1 MEIFDEN
8 FDGAIEYAKKK
19 RGGNLK
25 GRAFGS
31 APKKNLIKDPLLE
44 PYYIKIE
51 DVKAYTVMKEGSNN
65 SIAYCTTFGSALKRI
80 VSQKIDIVEDDTER
94 TLKEYLE
101 EYFLKLEQFNE
112 TITI

>member
-1 MEIFDEN
+1 MNLEEEIP
-8 FDGAIEYAKKK
+8 KK
-19 RGGNLK
+19 RGENLK
-25 GRAFGS
+25 GRAVRS

-80 VSQKIDIVEDDTER
+80 VLQKMDIVENDTER
-94 TLKEYLE
+94 NLKEYLE
-101 EYFLKLEQFNE
+101 EYFLKLEQFE
-112 TITI
+112 KTITI

>member
-1 MEIFDEN
+1 MNLEEEIP
-8 FDGAIEYAKKK
+8 KQ

-25 GRAFGS
+25 GRAVGS

-51 DVKAYTVMKEGSNN
+51 DVKAYTVMKEGSN
-65 SIAYCTTFGSALKRI
+65 STIAYCTTLGSALKRI
-80 VSQKIDIVEDDTER
+80 ISQKMDIVEIETER

-101 EYFLKLEQFNE
+101 EYFLRLEQFE
-112 TITI
+112 KTITI